1 MSIRCSF
8 SSVVGSQC
16 SYDRR
21 DKQKSTEVVPL
32 LSCEK
37 DVKCDV
43 KCEVDLILSRASLFV
58 SIEESSHFTICPM
71 HRSSLGIGWRRTSN
85 ICKVPP
91 EISQHRTTKKIP
103 KAERGMGK
111 HVSQL
116 ILHKTGHFLP
126 VGTGKSL
133 GVNFVVVCTQSR
145 FYR

>member
-8 SSVVGSQC
+8 SSIVGSQC

-32 LSCEK
+32 QSCEK
-37 DVKCDV
+37 DITNQCRLWSISDV
-43 KCEVDLILSRASLFV
+43 KCEVDLILSRASLFA

-91 EISQHRTTKKIP
+91 EISQHKITKKIP
-103 KAERGMGK
+103 KAERGLGK

-133 GVNFVVVCTQSR
+133 GVKM
-145 FYR
+145 